1 MTQRHDPKLSLR
13 EFVPLLALMV
23 SLVALSI
30 DAMLP
35 VLPHIGTDLKVRS
48 ENEQQLI
55 VSALLLGL
63 GFGQLFFGPLSDSLG
78 RKRTIYI
85 GYVAFVLGCVL
96 SIAATNFE
104 MMLVGRVLQGIGAAS
119 PRIVSIA
126 VVRDQ
131 YEGREM
137 ARIMS
142 FIMGVFIIVPALA
155 PAVGQAIVMVT
166 HWRGIF
172 VVFLVLAC
180 LTWIWFAL
188 RQPETL
194 PAHARIGFS
203 PAIVFAGVKEACS
216 YRRTVGY
223 TIVAGLV
230 FASFIAYL
238 SSAQQIFSGIYGV
251 TTTFPLY
258 FAVLALF
265 MGASTIANAMLVER
279 LGMRLLSGYALAG
292 VTLISITYFL
302 YTMLAGGVTGFGIT
316 MAYFAAIFFI
326 FGFLFGNLNALAMV
340 PLGHIAGVG
349 AAVVGSISTLIS
361 VPFGAA
367 IGLMYN
373 GTVLPLVG
381 GFALFGALAG
391 LIMIKTE
398 QHATAQSK
406 SV

>member
-1 MTQRHDPKLSLR
+1 MTQQSDPKLSLG

-35 VLPHIGTDLKVRS
+35 VLPHIGTDLKVRT
-48 ENEQQLI
+48 ENEQQLV

-85 GYVAFVLGCVL
+85 GYIAFVLGCIL

-104 MMLVGRVLQGIGAAS
+104 MMLIGRVLQGIGAAS

-172 VVFLVLAC
+172 VFFLVLAG
-180 LTWIWFAL
+180 LTWTWFAL

-194 PAHARIGFS
+194 PRNARIGFS
-203 PAIVFAGVKEACS
+203 FPIVWAGVKEACS
-216 YRRTVGY
+216 YRQTLGY

-258 FAVLALF
+258 FSVLALF

-292 VTLISITYFL
+292 VTLISVAYFL
-302 YTMLAGGVTGFGIT
+302 YTMLAGGVSGFGIT
-316 MAYFAAIFFI
+316 MAYFAVIFFI

-391 LIMIKTE
+391 LIMILTE
-398 QHATAQSK
+398 RSRTTQSE

>member
-1 MTQRHDPKLSLR
+1 MNRQSNPGLSR
-13 EFVPLLALMV
+13 GEFVPLLALMV

-35 VLPHIGTDLKVRS
+35 VLPHIGSDLKVGT

-55 VSALLLGL
+55 VSSLLLGL
-63 GFGQLFFGPLSDSLG
+63 GVGQLFFGPLSDSLG

-85 GYVAFVLGCVL
+85 GYVAFVLGCIL
-96 SIAATNFE
+96 SILAVNFE
-104 MMLVGRVLQGIGAAS
+104 VMLLGRVLQGIGASS

-126 VVRDQ
+126 LVRDQ

-137 ARIMS
+137 ARVMS
-142 FIMGVFIIVPALA
+142 FIMGVFILVPALA
-155 PAVGQAIVMVT
+155 PAIGQAIVMVT

-172 VVFLVLAC
+172 VVFLILAC
-180 LTWIWFAL
+180 VTWIWFAL

-194 PAHARIGFS
+194 PQHARVRFS
-203 PAIVFAGVKEACS
+203 MSNVWAGVREACS
-216 YRRTVGY
+216 YRVTLGY
-223 TIVAGLV
+223 TIVAGMV
-230 FASFIAYL
+230 FAAFIAYL

-258 FAVLALF
+258 FSVLALV
-265 MGASTIANAMLVER
+265 MGVSTFANAMLVER

-292 VTLISITYFL
+292 VAIISIAFFAYAAL
-302 YTMLAGGVTGFGIT
+302 MGGTPGFWIT
-316 MAYFAAIFFI
+316 MVYFAAVFFAI
-326 FGFLFGNLNALAMV
+326 GFLFGNLNALAMG

-361 VPFGAA
+361 VPFGAVV
-367 IGLMYN
+367 GLMYD

-381 GFALFGALAG
+381 GFALFGTLAA
-391 LIMIKTE
+391 LIMIWIE
-398 QHATAQSK
+398 RGPSAENSA
-406 SV
+406 V

>member
-1 MTQRHDPKLSLR
+1 MNQPSDPKLSLA

-35 VLPHIGTDLKVRS
+35 VLPHIGSDLKVGT
-48 ENEQQLI
+48 ENDQQLV

-63 GFGQLFFGPLSDSLG
+63 GFGQLLFGPLSDSLG
-78 RKRTIYI
+78 RKRTIYL

-96 SIAATNFE
+96 SIIATNFE
-104 MMLVGRVLQGIGAAS
+104 VMLIGRVLQGIGAAS

-155 PAVGQAIVMVT
+155 PAVGQVIVMLT

-172 VVFLVLAC
+172 VVFLLLAC
-180 LTWIWFAL
+180 ITWTWFAL

-194 PAHARIGFS
+194 PRSARVGFS
-203 PAIVFAGVKEACS
+203 LSIVWAGVKEACS
-216 YRRTVGY
+216 YRQTLGY
-223 TIVAGLV
+223 TIVAGLI
-230 FASFIAYL
+230 FAAFIAYL

-258 FAVLALF
+258 FAALAIS
-265 MGASTIANAMLVER
+265 MGVSTIANAMLVER
-279 LGMRLLSGYALAG
+279 LGMRFLSGYALAM
-292 VTLISITYFL
+292 VTVISIGFFVHASL
-302 YTMLAGGVTGFGIT
+302 VGGTPGFWAT
-316 MAYFAAIFFI
+316 MAYFAVIFFL

-361 VPFGAA
+361 VPFGATL
-367 IGLMYN
+367 GLMYN

-381 GFALFGALAG
+381 GFALFGLLAAL
-391 LIMIKTE
+391 LMIWIE
-398 QHATAQSK
+398 RGRAATSGAT
-406 SV
+406 

>member
-1 MTQRHDPKLSLR
+1 MTEQHDPKLSLG

-35 VLPHIGTDLKVRS
+35 VLPHIGTDLKVRT

-55 VSALLLGL
+55 VSTLLLGL

-85 GYVAFVLGCVL
+85 GYVIFVLGCVL

-104 MMLVGRVLQGIGAAS
+104 VMLLGRVLQGIGAAS

-155 PAVGQAIVMVT
+155 PAVGQAVVMVT

-172 VVFLVLAC
+172 VFFLILAC
-180 LTWIWFAL
+180 LTWTWFAL

-194 PAHARIGFS
+194 PRSARIGFS
-203 PAIVFAGVKEACS
+203 FPIVWAGVKEACS
-216 YRRTVGY
+216 YRQTVGY
-223 TIVAGLV
+223 TVVAGLV

-238 SSAQQIFSGIYGV
+238 SSAQQIFSGIYGI
-251 TTTFPLY
+251 TITFPLY

-265 MGASTIANAMLVER
+265 MGVSTIANAMLVER

-292 VTLISITYFL
+292 VTLISIAYFL
-302 YTMLAGGVTGFGIT
+302 YTILAGGVTGFEIT
-316 MAYFAAIFFI
+316 MVYFAVIFFI

-391 LIMIKTE
+391 LIMIKIE
-398 QHATAQSK
+398 RHATVQGNN
-406 SV
+406 V